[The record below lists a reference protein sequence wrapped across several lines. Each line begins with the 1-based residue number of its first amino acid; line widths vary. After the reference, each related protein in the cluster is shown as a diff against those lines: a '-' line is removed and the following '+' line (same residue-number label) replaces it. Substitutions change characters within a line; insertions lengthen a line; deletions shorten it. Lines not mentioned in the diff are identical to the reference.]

1 MRFVIA
7 KPQNKMSNGDL
18 FYTVPK
24 DLVNCKEFEQIIA
37 SCRNRAKFELNNQ
50 IRKKLE
56 NEIKA
61 IINTHNE
68 SAICIIKAI
77 TDYSH
82 KLGYPVTLFGEEAGT
97 AIMYLI
103 GASNVH
109 PKQINYSSFSSEYF
123 INKLNNN
130 EASYTLAIAKPIRAK
145 LQSMLNNKFAHIE
158 SYNEIYKRID
168 LPDFDSLEHIKK
180 LFDLTKVN
188 CFEQKHYNNAISTLY
203 IDIFKDMFGK
213 DYIPNSKI
221 TLDDL
226 SKLYAYSMCCHNHD
240 KCISYFSDL
249 SKYLFRD
256 NFYDTFTELGIDN
269 EKAIL
274 LSYRG
279 IWKRDKTGNIKYLEK
294 RNASPNCLSCFK
306 EFTNI
311 WSKATCMSRINI
323 MLALKWYEINY
334 PDEYVKIVKT

>member
-24 DLVNCKEFEQIIA
+24 DLVNCKEFEQIIDL
-37 SCRNRAKFELNNQ
+37 CRNRAKIELNNQ
-50 IRKKLE
+50 IRKQLE

-77 TDYSH
+77 TDYSRE
-82 KLGYPVTLFGEEAGT
+82 LGYPVTLFGEEAGT
-97 AIMYLI
+97 VIMYLI

-158 SYNEIYKRID
+158 SNNEIYKRIN
-168 LPDFDSLEHIKK
+168 LPNYDSLEQVKK
-180 LFDLTKVN
+180 LSDLTGVN
-188 CFEQKHYNNAISTLY
+188 CFEQQYFDAINSLY
-203 IDIFKDMFGK
+203 IDIYKDMFGEE
-213 DYIPNSKI
+213 PNLEGTVSVNE
-221 TLDDL
+221 LN
-226 SKLYAYSMCCHNHD
+226 KLYAYNKCSHNHE
-240 KCISYFSDL
+240 KSIRYFYEL
-249 SKYLFRD
+249 SSYLFRD
-256 NFYDTFTELGIDN
+256 DFY
-269 EKAIL
+269 KAFMDSDIYSENAIF

-279 IWKRDKTGNIKYLEK
+279 IWKSDKTGYIKYLEG
-294 RNASPNCLSCFK
+294 NNVSPNCLSCFK

-323 MLALKWYEINY
+323 MLALKWYEIHY